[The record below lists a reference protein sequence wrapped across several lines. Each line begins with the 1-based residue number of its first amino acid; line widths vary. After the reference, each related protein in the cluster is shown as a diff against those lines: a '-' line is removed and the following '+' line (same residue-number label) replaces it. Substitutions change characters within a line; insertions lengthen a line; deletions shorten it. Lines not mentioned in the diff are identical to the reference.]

1 MLEAQTA
8 ALVSATVLD
17 EGVQRNTS
25 EAMTTSVWYSLWP
38 GNWSVFRASP
48 RPHLTE
54 GANAGGGGGG
64 GGGGGEGV
72 ACAKEVGVRSGGA
85 GESRGVV
92 GNPAAVSALS
102 AVDGRVLAYHAC
114 LDGTRQREGGH

>member
-1 MLEAQTA
+1 MNYNY
-8 ALVSATVLD
+8 
-17 EGVQRNTS
+17 GVDSFAREFT
-25 EAMTTSVWYSLWP
+25 L
-38 GNWSVFRASP
+38 R
-48 RPHLTE
+48 
-54 GANAGGGGGG
+54 
-64 GGGGGEGV
+64 GGEGV